1 MQVNKE
7 NIITKIHLFIS
18 IVIVFPISIIYAFKP
33 EIFFNISLNTLDEY
47 NLFKAVMGLYIAFS
61 VLWCIGL
68 FYKSYLKVALL
79 SNIVFMLGLAFG
91 RLVSIIFDGSP
102 SLGFFLGM
110 IGEFFIGFYGFW
122 VISNKKL
129 NFAKN

>member
-110 IGEFFIGFYGFW
+110 IGEFLIGFYGFW